1 MEQIIFAKMNQCE
14 EMRDTLSVLFGHP
27 VNDRYWDTA
36 YSTEYSAE
44 ATVKTSP
51 RAWTGRNIMGDII
64 ARAAGNF

>member
-1 MEQIIFAKMNQCE
+1 MEQTIFAKMNQCE

-36 YSTEYSAE
+36 YSYE

-51 RAWTGRNIMGDII
+51 RAWTGRNIMRDII